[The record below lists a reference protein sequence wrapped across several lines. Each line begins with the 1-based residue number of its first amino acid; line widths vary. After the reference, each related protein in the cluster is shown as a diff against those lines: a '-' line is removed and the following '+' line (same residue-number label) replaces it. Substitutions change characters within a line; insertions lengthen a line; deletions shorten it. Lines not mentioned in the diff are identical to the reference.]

1 MLGCGQYT
9 SSTCPLPEV
18 IALWTSN
25 HLHSTVCSGS
35 GVVPPYNDEET
46 CSYVRSQREQQFHD
60 LTRALHLSQGTPQ
73 LPSHIREDQTVP
85 EESEGTS
92 EQLVL
97 MFLLENNHLPTM
109 ASISQARDEQH
120 DLLVLGR
127 AFLDFCDEQVDT
139 YFLFSRFVK
148 KWSAIDQGPLVSR
161 AQGYDMIIRE
171 SD

>member
-1 MLGCGQYT
+1 M
-9 SSTCPLPEV
+9 
-18 IALWTSN
+18 
-25 HLHSTVCSGS
+25 
-35 GVVPPYNDEET
+35 
-46 CSYVRSQREQQFHD
+46 
-60 LTRALHLSQGTPQ
+60 
-73 LPSHIREDQTVP
+73 P

-171 SD
+171 SDRAMRVKQVL